1 MVVVVVFSD
10 DLRLIIKTKEEKN
23 VLLEDEVEELGNYV
37 KKVQDDSRRREME
50 LLSEMDLIHGKNE
63 VSYISCAILCYKST
77 H

>member
-1 MVVVVVFSD
+1 MFATESVLTYQLFLID

-23 VLLEDEVEELGNYV
+23 VLLEDEVQELSDYI

-63 VSYISCAILCYKST
+63 VSV
-77 H
+77 

>member
-1 MVVVVVFSD
+1 MFFFPD

-23 VLLEDEVEELGNYV
+23 VLLEEEVEELENYV

-63 VSYISCAILCYKST
+63 VS
-77 H
+77 